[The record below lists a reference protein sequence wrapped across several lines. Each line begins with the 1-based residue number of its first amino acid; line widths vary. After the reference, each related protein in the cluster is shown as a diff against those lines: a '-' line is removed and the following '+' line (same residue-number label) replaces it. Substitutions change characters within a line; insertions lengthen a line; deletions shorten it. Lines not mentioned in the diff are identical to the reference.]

1 MDERPNI
8 IFIVLDTLR
17 ADMLSIY
24 GGRVRLSNIE
34 RWAREGVFY
43 EHAVAPG
50 TYTVPTHVSLF
61 LNKRVRKIKTL
72 TKDPLK
78 YSDENTDPFLKKSV
92 YINENELTLAKHLS
106 ILGYSTALFSNN
118 PFLSRSTGLGAGFE
132 HVENLWFRDKI
143 DKNRPSVKFA
153 LKIVENE
160 KAKKGFINLAYF
172 ISKFIP
178 KEKID
183 DIYLNLRVKLNKHFA
198 KEYGFYELDKGISK
212 TIKGIENYSEKSNN
226 RPKFLFVNL
235 MEAHEGYPTN
245 LIVKDYVEQDK
256 WLYLSNIIDHN
267 DGSIEIIKKAYEAR
281 IKYMDYKLGK
291 LVEML
296 KKKGLLEN
304 AVIVIASDH
313 GQAFMEHGI
322 MYHNMFPYEEV
333 SKVPLITLRF
343 ENGKILRYNEKVENS
358 VSLMQ
363 LHNSILEIAYGRSD
377 FINGSLRQDSFV
389 FSDHVGITEVWDKY
403 LLEKLKNKSSYA
415 SKIYKTKRYHNIP
428 ATAIYYKNYK
438 LIHFFGNGPK
448 DMLFNL
454 SEGEEDNII
463 DKERG
468 LAHLMLSKSN
478 V

>member
-8 IFIVLDTLR
+8 IFILLDTLR

-24 GGRVRLSNIE
+24 GGNVRLSNIE

-61 LNKRVRKIKTL
+61 LNKRVREIKTL

-78 YSDENTDPFLKKSV
+78 YSDENTDPFLKRSV
-92 YINENELTLAKHLS
+92 YIKENELTLAKHLS

-118 PFLSRSTGLGAGFE
+118 PFLSRSTGLGTGFE

-153 LKIVENE
+153 LKIVEN
-160 KAKKGFINLAYF
+160 KVAKRGFVNLAYL
-172 ISKFIP
+172 ISKLIP

-183 DIYLNLRVKLNKHFA
+183 DIYLSLRVKLNKYFA

-212 TIKGIENYSEKSNN
+212 TIKCVENYTEKSDN
-226 RPKFLFVNL
+226 RPKFIFVNL
-235 MEAHEGYPTN
+235 MEAHEGYPIN
-245 LIVKDYVEQDK
+245 LIVNDYVEQDK
-256 WLYLSNIIDHN
+256 WLYLSNIIDHS
-267 DGSIEIIKKAYEAR
+267 DGSIEIIKKAYEER
-281 IKYMDYKLGK
+281 LKYMDSKLGK
-291 LVEML
+291 FVDVL

-304 AVIVIASDH
+304 AVIVFASDH

-343 ENGKILRYNEKVENS
+343 ENGKILRYRERVEKS
-358 VSLMQ
+358 VSLTR
-363 LHNSILEIAYGRSD
+363 LHDSILEIAYRKSD
-377 FINGSLRQDSFV
+377 FIDGSLRQDPFV

-403 LLEKLKNKSSYA
+403 LLEKLKNRSSYA
-415 SKIYKTKRYHNIP
+415 SMVYKTKKYHNIP

-448 DMLFNL
+448 DMLFDL
-454 SEGEEDNII
+454 SEGEENNII
-463 DKERG
+463 EKERG
-468 LAHLMLSKSN
+468 LAHLMLRRSN
-478 V
+478 A